1 MPRPTPAVPAAAVSK
16 FPTVLP
22 GTPVHQHGQAGRVGP
37 WPLALLA
44 AVAVIGGL
52 GVFAYAGKPAYA
64 PASTGRLGEG
74 HAAAA
79 ASQAATPATSTP
91 NASPSAG
98 TPEGVSAADWAK
110 VQQALAQHP
119 QREAELSRI
128 GQLLSY
134 QSRVRRFQE
143 ARQNG
148 ASATELRALARQ
160 LDGELDQHLAN
171 NEVSAG
177 EAQTLKAAL
186 LEQLQPDT
194 AARAMAL
201 AAWRRQ
207 QAAAAPSQPDPRDAT
222 YLQAQASTVAAWQAR
237 PAAQRNEAQLSQQLR
252 TLRGQ
257 VYAGNSGNN
266 TNTGTTGGTQP

>member
-1 MPRPTPAVPAAAVSK
+1 MSRPTLALRSAAVSK
-16 FPTVLP
+16 LPTARP
-22 GTPVHQHGQAGRVGP
+22 GTPALNHGQAGRIGP

-44 AVAVIGGL
+44 AVAVMGGL
-52 GVFAYAGKPAYA
+52 GVFAYAGKPTYA
-64 PASTGRLGEG
+64 PAGTGRLAEG
-74 HAAAA
+74 NATAPAT
-79 ASQAATPATSTP
+79 QAATLAAATPSATT
-91 NASPSAG
+91 SAG

-128 GQLLSY
+128 GQLLTY

-143 ARQNG
+143 ARQGG
-148 ASATELRALARQ
+148 APATELRTLARQ

-171 NEVSAG
+171 NEISAG

-194 AARAMAL
+194 AARALAL
-201 AAWRRQ
+201 VAWRRQ
-207 QAAAAPSQPDPRDAT
+207 QAAAAPSQPDPRDAS
-222 YLQAQASTVAAWQAR
+222 YLQAQASTVAAWQAK

-266 TNTGTTGGTQP
+266 QNTGTTGGTQP

>member
-16 FPTVLP
+16 LPIVHP
-22 GTPVHQHGQAGRVGP
+22 GTPARNHAQAGRIGP

-44 AVAVIGGL
+44 AVAVMGGL
-52 GVFAYAGKPAYA
+52 CVFTYADKPAYA
-64 PASTGRLGEG
+64 PAGTGRLAGG
-74 HAAAA
+74 HAAAPG
-79 ASQAATPATSTP
+79 SQSAQTAMPATATTS
-91 NASPSAG
+91 AAG

-119 QREAELSRI
+119 QREAELRRI

-143 ARQNG
+143 ARQSG
-148 ASATELRALARQ
+148 APATELRALARQ